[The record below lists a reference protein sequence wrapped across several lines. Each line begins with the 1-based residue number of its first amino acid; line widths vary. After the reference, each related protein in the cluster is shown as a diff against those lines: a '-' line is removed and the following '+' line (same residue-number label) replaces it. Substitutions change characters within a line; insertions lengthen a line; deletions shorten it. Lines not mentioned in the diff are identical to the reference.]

1 MIIGKFTRFIKRYDL
16 RFEPRHKAA
25 ARLKVVDAQN
35 MPSVLKA
42 LHKAIRDNK
51 ATVAAAN
58 GDEIELIKAE
68 HDEKKGLI
76 VLLFHRASPHAADPM
91 YRKKSKERV
100 VTVRAAT
107 KEIDEEQSR
116 SALFIISTAPT
127 APGRYKS
134 ALEEMPGISIVSVQS
149 IIARALRDYP
159 YDFKDKKGEN
169 QNSYTVIKSTGV
181 KSETLSDA
189 LKKGSLNFVTL
200 IRPGDAGIVDGDG
213 IFEPVDQ
220 RMKIKIKDVAIDK
233 DFFEK
238 LDDFVKGAR
247 AQGWEQFDVDIN
259 LDDERRRTVTLE
271 RDEDA
276 KDVLFVRAEEIA
288 VKDELQ
294 FCATIIND
302 ELVTHMQQV
311 MQKG

>member
-1 MIIGKFTRFIKRYDL
+1 MIIGKFSRFVKRYNL

-25 ARLKVVDAQN
+25 ARLNLIDKDAL
-35 MPSVLKA
+35 PSVLKA
-42 LHKAIRDNK
+42 LHKAIKDDK
-51 ATVAAAN
+51 ATVTAAN

-68 HDEKKGLI
+68 HDDKRQLVI
-76 VLLFHRASPHAADPM
+76 LLFHRASPNAADPM

-107 KEIDEEQSR
+107 KDVDEEQSR
-116 SALFIISTAPT
+116 SALCTISTVAT
-127 APGRYKS
+127 APGGYKA

-159 YDFKDKKGEN
+159 YDYKDKNGDS
-169 QNSYTVIKSTGV
+169 QQSYTVIKSSGV
-181 KSETLSDA
+181 KSETLSGA

-200 IRPGDAGIVDGDG
+200 IKPGDAAIVDGDA
-213 IFEPVDQ
+213 IFQPVDQ

-233 DFFEK
+233 EFFEK
-238 LDDFVKGAR
+238 LEDFIKGAR
-247 AQGWEQFDVDIN
+247 AQGWEQFDVDVN

-271 RDEDA
+271 RDEAA

-288 VKDELQ
+288 VKNELPL
-294 FCATIIND
+294 CSTTINS
-302 ELVTHMQQV
+302 ELVDKMKCV
-311 MQKG
+311 LQK